1 MKRTLI
7 TLASAGLMLFGTTA
21 IMQAAPQDRDS
32 SWYQERETFYHG
44 EGWHMHMFQRVRD
57 DLDHV
62 QTSIF
67 RGGDEYRI
75 ARTKEELNDLQSDLA
90 AHRYQQPK
98 LDEVIGSLQRVVADN
113 RLTPRDRD
121 VLSDDLSRLRD
132 YREHHANW
140 R

>member
-1 MKRTLI
+1 
-7 TLASAGLMLFGTTA
+7 MLFGTTA
-21 IMQAAPQDRDS
+21 SMQAAPQERGWYENRD
-32 SWYQERETFYHG
+32 TFYHG
-44 EGWHMHMFQRVRD
+44 EGWRMHMFQRVRD

-75 ARTKEELNDLQSDLA
+75 ARTKEELNELQSKMA
-90 AHRYQQPK
+90 EHRYDQPQ
-98 LDEVIGSLQRVVADN
+98 LDDVINSLQKVVADN

-121 VLSDDLSRLRD
+121 MLNDDLNRMRD
-132 YREHHANW
+132 YREHHADW